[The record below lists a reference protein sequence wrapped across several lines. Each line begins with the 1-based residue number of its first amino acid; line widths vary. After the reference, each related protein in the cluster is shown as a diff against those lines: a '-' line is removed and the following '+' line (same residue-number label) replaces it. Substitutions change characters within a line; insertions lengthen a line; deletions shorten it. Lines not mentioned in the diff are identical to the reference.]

1 MLLFSTSTLLYLFRV
16 QALTAAGQHLVEDA
30 PPTKADVIVVL
41 GGDAF
46 GTRIIRGAQL
56 ARAGYAPY
64 VLVSGPH
71 SLLGHE
77 SDETI
82 EYARRQGYPASLFRP
97 LNHELNSTRSEAQ
110 FIDQYLRFHGTH
122 KILLVSSN
130 YHTRRAATLMR
141 QYAPEIRVVA
151 VAAPD
156 PAFTPDRWWKSRDG
170 QKTFLYEWMKTV
182 ATALGD

>member
-1 MLLFSTSTLLYLFRV
+1 V
-16 QALTAAGQHLVEDA
+16 QVLTAAGQHLVEDD
-30 PPTKADVIVVL
+30 PPTKADAIVVL

-46 GTRIIRGAQL
+46 GTRIVRGAQL
-56 ARAGYAPY
+56 ARAGYASY
-64 VLVSGPH
+64 VLVSGPR
-71 SLLGHE
+71 SLLGHD

-82 EYARRQGYPASLFRP
+82 EYACRQGYPASLFRP
-97 LNHELNSTRSEAQ
+97 LNHELNSTRSEAA
-110 FIDQYLRFHGTH
+110 FIDQYLCSHGTH

-141 QYAPEIRVVA
+141 QYAPEIRIIA

-156 PAFTPDRWWKSRDG
+156 PAFTPGGWWKSRDG
-170 QKTFLYEWMKTV
+170 QKMFLYEWMKTV